1 MTLLGNII
9 SIPISLLDQT
19 TKRER
24 EKNYISYTICCTRK
38 NPSMW
43 NISSS
48 LERGEENRFP
58 YCKGNDPE
66 KNIYNNNKL

>member
-24 EKNYISYTICCTRK
+24 KKITYRILYAVPGKTLRCGTSPPVK
-38 NPSMW
+38 
-43 NISSS
+43 
-48 LERGEENRFP
+48 RGERKTGSRIV
-58 YCKGNDPE
+58 KGMIL
-66 KNIYNNNKL
+66 KKKYI